1 MRHPVRIGSLLL
13 LTAALLFGQSA
24 SNGIRGGYVGSSRWF
39 AEMRASAANRAML
52 QTLAGPGRATR
63 MVPPGYVE
71 FAGLLAF
78 PQGNP
83 FPGGRLP
90 DLRIRCANPQVDPVE
105 RAPFLD
111 RSGGFYTV
119 LKRGQ
124 TYVFSWMYY
133 FGSKEAFLRLQVPA
147 DAPSPWRKVLLVPTA
162 APRSQAAAPAV
173 SAPPPAAPRP
183 TLSLAEASRFDLSD
197 FPPQPTTFEEQQ
209 VQEAIRTATTS
220 GLKAFAHR
228 KLAAYYAHKGDAA
241 RAREE
246 AAKADFWSTQP

>member
-1 MRHPVRIGSLLL
+1 MRIPGRIGSLLL
-13 LTAALLFGQSA
+13 LTGALLFGQSA
-24 SNGIRGGYVGSSRWF
+24 SNGIGGGYVGSSRWF
-39 AEMRASAANRAML
+39 TEMRASAANQALL
-52 QTLAGPGRATR
+52 QALAGPGRASQA
-63 MVPPGYVE
+63 VPPGYVE

-90 DLRIRCANPQVDPVE
+90 DLRIRCADPRVDPVE

-111 RSGGFYTV
+111 RTGGFYTV

-133 FGSKEAFLRLQVPA
+133 FGSKQAFLTLQVPPE
-147 DAPSPWRKVLLVPTA
+147 APSPWRKALVVPTA
-162 APRSQAAAPAV
+162 APRQTPAAAAAAAAARPA
-173 SAPPPAAPRP
+173 
-183 TLSLAEASRFDLSD
+183 LSLAEASRFDLSG

-209 VQEAIRTATTS
+209 VQAAIRTATTAP
-220 GLKAFAHR
+220 LKAFAHR
-228 KLAAYYAHKGDAA
+228 KLAAYYAHRGDPA

-246 AAKADFWSTQP
+246 AAKADFWSRQP

>member
-1 MRHPVRIGSLLL
+1 MRPPNRISSLLL
-13 LTAALLFGQSA
+13 LTGALLFGQSA
-24 SNGIRGGYVGSSRWF
+24 SNGIGGGYVGSSRWF

-52 QTLAGPGRATR
+52 QTLAGPGRGTR
-63 MVPPGYVE
+63 AVPPGYVE

-90 DLRIRCANPQVDPVE
+90 DLRIRCANPQADPVE

-133 FGSKEAFLRLQVPA
+133 FGSKEAFLSLRVPP
-147 DAPSPWRKVLLVPTA
+147 DAPSPWRKELVVPTA
-162 APRSQAAAPAV
+162 APQPQAAAPA
-173 SAPPPAAPRP
+173 AAAPPAAPRP
-183 TLSLAEASRFDLSD
+183 ALSLAEASRFDLSD

-209 VQEAIRTATTS
+209 VLTAIQAASTS

-228 KLAAYYAHKGDAA
+228 KLSQYYAHKGDQA

-246 AAKADFWSTQP
+246 AAKADFWGTQP

>member
-1 MRHPVRIGSLLL
+1 MRDPVRIGSLLL
-13 LTAALLFGQSA
+13 LTGALLFSQSA
-24 SNGIRGGYVGSSRWF
+24 SNGIGGGFVGSSRWF
-39 AEMRASAANRAML
+39 ADMRESAANRAML
-52 QTLAGPGRATR
+52 QTLAGSRGGSRT
-63 MVPPGYVE
+63 VPPGYVE
-71 FAGLLAF
+71 FAGLLTF
-78 PQGNP
+78 PHGNP

-111 RSGGFYTV
+111 RTGGFYTV

-133 FGSKEAFLRLQVPA
+133 FGSKEAFLSLRVPP
-147 DAPSPWRKVLLVPTA
+147 DAPSPWRKVLVVPTA
-162 APRSQAAAPAV
+162 APRPASTATAAAPPA
-173 SAPPPAAPRP
+173 PAATPA
-183 TLSLAEASRFDLSD
+183 LSLAEASRFDLSG

-220 GLKAFAHR
+220 PLKAFAHR
-228 KLAAYYAHKGDAA
+228 KLAAYYAHKGDPD

-246 AAKADFWSTQP
+246 AAKADFWSQQP

>member
-1 MRHPVRIGSLLL
+1 MMQRIGILFLAFGTLL
-13 LTAALLFGQSA
+13 AAQSA
-24 SNGIRGGYVGSSRWF
+24 SNGIGGGFMGSSRWF
-39 AEMRASAANRAML
+39 ADMRASAANQAML
-52 QTLAGPGRATR
+52 RTLAGSRGASRTL
-63 MVPPGYVE
+63 PPGYVE

-78 PQGNP
+78 PHGNP

-90 DLRIRCANPQVDPVE
+90 DLRILCADPQADPVE

-133 FGSKEAFLRLQVPA
+133 FGSKEAFLRLRVPA
-147 DAPSPWRKVLLVPTA
+147 DAPARWRKVLVVPTA
-162 APRSQAAAPAV
+162 APPSQTAAPAA
-173 SAPPPAAPRP
+173 SAPPAAPPRP
-183 TLSLAEASRFDLSD
+183 ALSLAEASRFDLSD

-209 VQEAIRTATTS
+209 VLAAIQAASTPA
-220 GLKAFAHR
+220 LKAFAHR
-228 KLAAYYAHKGDAA
+228 KLSQYYAHKGDAA

-246 AAKADFWSTQP
+246 AAKADFWGSQP